1 MKWNPSL
8 ICCCPSQVLNLQYL
22 RIQIKRQRKL
32 ICQVEHGPADFPF
45 WSRPASFLSVI
56 WASVTTSCMCQKP
69 LLYQIALGSACL
81 QMLSSRT
88 SVSVAE
94 DAGILNLCL
103 NPCFIA
109 INHMINKVVRCSAS
123 ADIVRVTPTSTS
135 VLHLSQGFIKPL
147 LCTSPD

>member
-32 ICQVEHGPADFPF
+32 ICQVEYEPADFPF
-45 WSRPASFLSVI
+45 WSRPDSFLSVI
-56 WASVTTSCMCQKP
+56 SVSVKTSCMCQKP
-69 LLYQIALGSACL
+69 LLYQIALSSACL
-81 QMLSSRT
+81 QMFSSRT

-103 NPCFIA
+103 KPSFIA
-109 INHMINKVVRCSAS
+109 INCVVNKVVQVSACSAGNSHIHVCPALIPRVHS
-123 ADIVRVTPTSTS
+123 AITTHQP
-135 VLHLSQGFIKPL
+135 
-147 LCTSPD
+147 